1 MIKHTIKSDYLNSI
15 YQVQDYK
22 KLVTKAAAQIKAFK
36 AKNPFDAIAF
46 TGTSGA
52 ALAYPISA
60 MLKIPLICIRKGHNH
75 YGQTIEGCV
84 TATRYIIIDD
94 FISMG
99 RTMKKIT
106 SSIKKEMPTAK
117 PVAIFLYTAIALT
130 GEWNGIPIKI
140 IGNYKY
146 T

>member
-1 MIKHTIKSDYLNSI
+1 MKKHTIKSDYLNSI

-22 KLVTKAAAQIKAFK
+22 KLVTKTANAIKRFK
-36 AKNPFDAIAF
+36 LKNPFDAIAF

-60 MLKIPLICIRKGHNH
+60 MLKIPLICVRKGTNH
-75 YGQTIEGCV
+75 YGDPIEGCI
-84 TATRYIIIDD
+84 TAVNYIIIDD

-106 SSIKKEMPTAK
+106 SSIKKEMPNAK
-117 PVAIFLYTAIALT
+117 PVAIFLYTAINQHAS
-130 GEWNGIPIKI
+130 WNNIPIKI
-140 IGNYKY
+140 INTYKY
-146 T
+146 I